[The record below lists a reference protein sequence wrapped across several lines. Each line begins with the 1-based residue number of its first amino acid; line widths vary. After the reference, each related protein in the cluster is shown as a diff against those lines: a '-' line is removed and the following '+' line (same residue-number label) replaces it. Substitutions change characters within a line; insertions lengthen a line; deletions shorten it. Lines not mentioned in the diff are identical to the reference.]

1 MRALLTIIFS
11 LLVICVVGQKMTR
24 QNYIDKYAD
33 FAVKEMK
40 RSGVPASITLA
51 QGMLESG
58 NGNSELARKA
68 KNHFGIKCHSSW
80 KGKTFKMDD
89 DAKDECF
96 RVYRTVLESYKDHSD
111 FLRKYSR
118 YASLFELKITNYKGW
133 AKGLKKAGYATNPK
147 YANRLITIIEDNNLH
162 LYDKGS
168 KPKTNSKHEKENK
181 EIKKRNKRPVGNDN
195 FVINPYGR
203 DIKKI
208 NRIKYITIKKGDTF
222 YKIATEFD
230 MMLWQLYKYNDLSK
244 DAILNEGQ
252 ALYIQPKRN
261 KADIGND
268 FYTVKKGDT
277 MYSISQKFGVKINKL
292 YRKNL
297 IKDGTEPGIGDKIWL
312 RKNKRIK

>member
-1 MRALLTIIFS
+1 
-11 LLVICVVGQKMTR
+11 MTR

-33 FAVKEMK
+33 YAVKEME

-80 KGKTFKMDD
+80 TGKTFRMDD

-96 RVYRTVLESYKDHSD
+96 RVYRSVLESYKDHSD
-111 FLRKYSR
+111 FLRKYKR

-147 YANRLITIIEDNNLH
+147 YADRLIKLIEENRLH
-162 LYDKGS
+162 LYDKGYKPKNNS
-168 KPKTNSKHEKENK
+168 KPEKENK
-181 EIKKRNKRPVGNDN
+181 EIKKRNKKPAGNDN
-195 FVINPYGR
+195 FIINPFGR

-208 NRIKYITIKKGDTF
+208 NRINFIKIKKGDTF
-222 YKIATEFD
+222 YKIAKEFD
-230 MMLWQLYKYNDLSK
+230 VMLWELYKYNDLPKGSTLK
-244 DAILNEGQ
+244 EGQ
-252 ALYIQPKRN
+252 ILYLQPKRN

-268 FYTVKKGDT
+268 YHTVKKGDT
-277 MYSISQKFGVKINKL
+277 MYSISQKYGIKLKKL
-292 YRKNL
+292 YKKSL
-297 IKDGTEPGIGDKIWL
+297 IKPGTEPKVGDKLWL
-312 RKNKRIK
+312 RKTKRVR